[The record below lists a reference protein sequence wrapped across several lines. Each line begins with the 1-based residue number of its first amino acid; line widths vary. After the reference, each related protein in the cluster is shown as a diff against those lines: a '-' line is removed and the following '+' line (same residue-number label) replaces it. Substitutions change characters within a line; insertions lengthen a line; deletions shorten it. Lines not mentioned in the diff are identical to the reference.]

1 LEPVERAEKAFE
13 TNAVGRAPAV
23 ASERLLHSNCNGDTN
38 DVSTETDRSERASGR
53 RRARGVAAVTG
64 LALQFGP
71 ELFPRG
77 VTQYAVGGVLVAAG
91 IAVIYLG
98 TAIIPGNSTFLETT
112 LSYVSDLPRFQRAKY
127 VASRDWRV
135 VFAVSI
141 VAGAAAWGLVLD
153 PGAFTTAVQPWRLFV
168 GGVLVGIGTRVG
180 KGCTAGHGVCGLG
193 SASRTSFVNVALF
206 VGVAIA
212 TAAVVAAAGVT
223 P

>member
-1 LEPVERAEKAFE
+1 
-13 TNAVGRAPAV
+13 
-23 ASERLLHSNCNGDTN
+23 
-38 DVSTETDRSERASGR
+38 
-53 RRARGVAAVTG
+53 
-64 LALQFGP
+64 
-71 ELFPRG
+71 
-77 VTQYAVGGVLVAAG
+77 VTQYAAGGVLVAAG

-112 LSYVSDLPRFQRAKY
+112 LSYVSDRPRFQRATY

-141 VAGAAAWGLVLD
+141 VAGAALWGLVLD
-153 PGAFTTAVQPWRLFV
+153 PGAFTTAVQPWRLFA
-168 GGVLVGIGTRVG
+168 GGVLVGVGTRVG

-193 SASRTSFVNVALF
+193 SASWTSLVSVALF